1 MGRPKGDK
9 KTSNVFE
16 KRRNELKLMCGSVE
30 TKTPSPFNPNF
41 MNIVKPA
48 SGEIDPME
56 RMNQEELQTFI
67 DSFELYG
74 GKEFDDPGVT
84 KRYFGKISQQVLGL
98 IDGRKLIYLSCI
110 NKIPGITIEE
120 FLTGVMSPTR
130 KNQVAYVEAIELL
143 SEWMYAGLVKNH
155 RLTPEEKESGRKEYS
170 MHGNKKLEMT
180 DEGKQLLNKIESI
193 LFSVSPITNNRIY
206 NAVIR
211 REMFIE
217 RLRTEKKVIKK
228 EEKQTRFNKET
239 YDAVAKMKELLGRK

>member
-9 KTSNVFE
+9 KTSSVFE

-30 TKTPSPFNPNF
+30 TRTPTPFNPNF
-41 MNIVKPA
+41 MNIVKPM

-110 NKIPGITIEE
+110 CKIPGITIEE
-120 FLTGVMSPTR
+120 FLIGVMSPTR

-170 MHGNKKLEMT
+170 MHGNK
-180 DEGKQLLNKIESI
+180 IESI
-193 LFSVSPITNNRIY
+193 LFTVSPITNNQIY

-211 REMFIE
+211 REMFIK
-217 RLRTEKKVIKK
+217 RLRTEKKVVKK

-239 YDAVAKMKELLGRK
+239 YDTVAKMKELLGHK